1 MQRPTEFLT
10 HVAGRRSILL
20 LVSALLV
27 VQPSFAQTEVSGT
40 IVEGEWT
47 AEGGPYLVVGD
58 VLVAGLEISP
68 GVDVLFTGDYDFE
81 IAGVLT
87 AIGTEQDSI
96 RFAPVDTTVGW
107 RGLFF
112 NFSSPGSELAYV
124 VVEGANRSGIRVDN
138 SAPVLRDCR
147 ITDNESA
154 SDAEGGGM
162 TTNSVLTVTDCVIE
176 RNVGARFGGGVHSS
190 GPLTLVRTTVRDN
203 AIDQALSTAP
213 VAGGGIYSASDLTL
227 VNSVVEG
234 NLARSINGN
243 AFQSATAWGGGIYS
257 TTGAVMLRNS
267 TVRANRAHAGANT
280 AAEVA
285 LGGGLYVVDGS
296 VSLQNS
302 IIAENTLGT
311 RLVWGGSAA
320 QGGGVRQGSG
330 TLDLDNSTVVYNDF
344 DGLWSAASATTT
356 VANSILYFNAAGE
369 DRDTNPAQIVG
380 TATVRYS
387 DVQEGHDGDGNI
399 DLNPVF
405 ASDSV
410 FSIVSGSPA
419 IDSGDPGSAFE
430 DGCFPPGLGGA
441 RNDMGA
447 HGGPGNCG
455 WTEGGGVNA
464 EDGPGEEMTGLGLVQ
479 AYPNPANSEVRVTF
493 ELPEAADVTLRV
505 FDVLGREVAT
515 VLSKRFPAGEHR
527 MPWQAL
533 GLVSGIYVYRVEA
546 RTSHGTETRSGRLT
560 VLR

>member
-1 MQRPTEFLT
+1 MKRLTVFLFN
-10 HVAGRRSILL
+10 VAGRCGFLL
-20 LVSALLV
+20 LVSALLIA
-27 VQPSFAQTEVSGT
+27 QPSVAQTEVSGT

-58 VLVAGLEISP
+58 ILIAGLEIHP
-68 GVDVLFTGDYDFE
+68 GVEVLFTGDYNFE

-87 AIGTEQDSI
+87 AIGTEQDSV
-96 RFAPVDTTVGW
+96 RFASADTTVSW

-124 VVEGANRSGIRVDN
+124 VVEGANQSGIRVDN

-176 RNVGARFGGGVHSS
+176 RNVGTRFGGGVYSS
-190 GPLTLVRTTVRDN
+190 GPLTLVRTTVRN
-203 AIDQALSTAP
+203 NTINQSLSTAP

-234 NLARSINGN
+234 NLARSVNGN

-257 TTGAVMLRNS
+257 TTGTVVLRNS
-267 TVRANRAHAGANT
+267 IVRANRARAGANT

-330 TLDLDNSTVVYNDF
+330 TLELDNSTVVYNDF
-344 DGLWSAASATTT
+344 DGLWSAASTTT
-356 VANSILYFNAAGE
+356 MVANSILYFNVADE
-369 DRDTNPAQIVG
+369 DRDTNPAQVVG

-387 DVQEGHDGDGNI
+387 DVQEGYEGEGNI

-419 IDSGDPGSAFE
+419 IDSGDPDSAFE

-455 WTEGGGVNA
+455 WKEGGDVDV
-464 EDGPGEEMTGLGLVQ
+464 EDGPGEEMSGLGLVQ
-479 AYPNPANSEVRVTF
+479 AYPNPANSEVRVAF
-493 ELPEAADVTLRV
+493 ELPAAAEVRLRV
-505 FDVLGREVAT
+505 FDVLGRE
-515 VLSKRFPAGEHR
+515 LSTLTNQLPAGPHQLLWR
-527 MPWQAL
+527 AV
-533 GLVSGIYVYRVEA
+533 GVASGVYLYRLEA
-546 RTSHGTETRSGRLT
+546 RMGRRTEVLTGRLT
-560 VLR
+560 LLE